1 MSFRRR
7 TFPEVLE
14 NLLTTLTG
22 GVASES
28 QPFPPPGQ
36 TAAPYTLVLQ
46 QPPAADVVSVWGARD
61 GEPHEFRKGTDY
73 QLSDDGRTIV
83 LPEKGAEFPDPASLL
98 YVNYVPAAAQPE
110 LTDLQI
116 GSVLRTLCETTALEL
131 GRIYALLETVYQAGF
146 VDTATADSLDNVVA
160 LLGIQRVRGGRP
172 AGVVEFTRAAGAPG
186 ELTIPAG
193 TRVATADG
201 KVQYATTETVAM
213 SPGQS
218 SIRVNARDLDPN
230 DPQPAGRLTLLL
242 VPIAGVASVTN
253 PGPTAIATQDE
264 TDAELRTRA
273 KNFLHGSERATRGA
287 LEQALRGV
295 GITAD
300 IDEATI
306 PGTVV
311 ITPHV
316 DTLPPDLLQRL
327 TDSIELVRPAGVV
340 VQIAAPQPPLKVD
353 LELRLTTG
361 KGLLAQDLRAAQRSV
376 SDKISDYFQRLPAK
390 DPASINQLVG
400 LALGVDGVEDVKLV
414 SATSRNGGSPH
425 DVLDVATGQLDI
437 AGFATVLGELHIA
450 DPNLPTT
457 LSVTVTYPSSA
468 DPADAGA
475 IRAAL
480 TEALTPINSASES
493 DDGLTLSFG
502 QLLAT
507 VPLPAPAP
515 AAQPIAI
522 PPGGS
527 LPTESDVAPY
537 VVTFVLTLES
547 GLSVVLDDHTDTYAM
562 TPYER
567 LALGNVEGAAS
578 G

>member
-7 TFPEVLE
+7 TYPEVLE
-14 NLLTTLTG
+14 NLLTTVTG

-28 QPFPPPGQ
+28 QPFPPPGA

-46 QPPAADVVSVWGARD
+46 QPPASDIVSIWGARD
-61 GEPHEFRKGTDY
+61 GQPHEFRKGTDY
-73 QLSDDGRTIV
+73 QLSSDGRTVV
-83 LPEKGAEFPDPASLL
+83 LPEKGADFPDPGSLL
-98 YVNYVPAAAQPE
+98 YVNYIPAAAQPE

-131 GRIYALLETVYQAGF
+131 GRIYALLETVYQSGF
-146 VDTATADSLDNVVA
+146 VDTAAGDALDNVVA
-160 LLGIQRVRGGRP
+160 LLGIERVRGGRP
-172 AGVVEFTRAAGAPG
+172 AGVVELTRAPASPG

-193 TRVATADG
+193 TRIATADG

-213 SPGQS
+213 SPGQN
-218 SIRVNARDLDPN
+218 SIRVNAQDLDPN
-230 DPQPAGRLTLLL
+230 DPQPADRLTLLL
-242 VPIAGVASVTN
+242 VPIAGIASVTN

-273 KNFLHGSERATRGA
+273 KNFLHGSERATLGA

-300 IDEATI
+300 IDETTA
-306 PGTVV
+306 PGVV
-311 ITPHV
+311 TITPHV
-316 DTLPPDLLQRL
+316 ESLPPDLLQRL
-327 TDSIELVRPAGVV
+327 ADSIELVRPAGVV
-340 VQIAAPQPPLKVD
+340 VQIGSPEPPKKVD

-376 SDKISDYFQRLPAK
+376 SDKIGDYFQSLPAK

-400 LALGVDGVEDVKLV
+400 LALGVDGVEDVKIV
-414 SATSRNGGSPH
+414 TATWRNGGPPQN
-425 DVLDVATGQLDI
+425 VLDVAAGQLDI
-437 AGFATVLGELHIA
+437 AGYATVLGELHIA

-457 LSVTVTYPSSA
+457 LSVAVTYPSSA
-468 DPADAGA
+468 DPADSGA
-475 IRAAL
+475 IRAAV
-480 TEALTPINSASES
+480 TDALTAVNSANDS
-493 DDGLTLSFG
+493 DDGLTLSYG

-507 VPLPAPAP
+507 VPLPGHT
-515 AAQPIAI
+515 AAAISI

-537 VVTFVLTLES
+537 AVTFVLTLES
-547 GLSVVLDDHTDTYAM
+547 GLSVVLADHTGSYEM

-567 LALGNVEGAAS
+567 LALGNVEATAS